1 MKKIYTLMAGLA
13 ICLAASAQ
21 VAIWST
27 QIYTHWNEQTQ
38 KYEEK
43 MDTSSWVYELF
54 RYDLV
59 DSFRVAQNRDD
70 RSQLALYYYYS
81 QYKGYYGSFPLYR
94 SYYYESEQEGLYN
107 YTSTLDSLV
116 WHPYAVKG
124 IGGVDSIVLPL
135 RNVRSRGIPNGEY
148 YMTFY
153 RSIQPDPYYAYVT
166 DYSIEAEDTTICAI
180 KDAHY
185 YYSGESI
192 GLQAYTFGLA
202 FNLYPYAEGQ
212 TKLKIKM
219 NGVEKQI
226 PVIITPM
233 QGIEDADYGQDSL
246 FTNIYNR
253 LIRTGSCTPSGCN
266 DIQDADEGNTAFTR
280 ALSYLNDV
288 TSDQVYWVWNDM
300 GVNEL
305 RHNIFKPDNKVFSA
319 MFQRLYYNIYLC
331 NSFLSHATPD
341 DAVRTA
347 EVRFIRAYMY
357 YQLMDLFANVPIVTN
372 NADFFRVEQATRAQ
386 LYDFVV
392 SELTTAEEGMLAT
405 KTDYYRLDKVAAWL
419 LLSRVYLNSEVYA
432 GKQDFTK
439 AAEYAYKVLQ
449 SNYALCPDYT
459 YLFMGDNNTNGAQ
472 CEIIWALREE
482 GSMHSCYG
490 GSLYAVAAYADG
502 RSDIGIN
509 SSWTCINTLAKLTQL
524 FKNDTDEDRYL
535 FIESDAWFDNKAG
548 RTILKWTGLYSNGER
563 GTDANWPDT
572 DIPLFR
578 MAEAYLN
585 YAEAVLR
592 GGTMQGG
599 LTALQAVNAVRQ
611 RAGAAAFQTVTLD
624 NILDERGREF
634 YTEGIRRPDLVRFN
648 KFGGET
654 GYSWKYKG
662 DGSTS
667 GVNFPAYM
675 NIYPIPES
683 MLIRNPKLVQNEG
696 YAAFKEPIE

>member
-1 MKKIYTLMAGLA
+1 MKKIILMMAGLA

-27 QIYTHWNEQTQ
+27 SVGTHWNEETQ
-38 KYEEK
+38 KYEEQL
-43 MDTSSWVYELF
+43 DTVYGVDLLF
-54 RYDLV
+54 RYDKV
-59 DSFRVAQNRDD
+59 DSLRMEYSNY
-70 RSQLALYYYYS
+70 SQEGLCLYYYLNNVR
-81 QYKGYYGSFPLYR
+81 GHLPLTYH
-94 SYYYESEQEGLYN
+94 SHYESDYTGIYDSN
-107 YTSTLDSLV
+107 Y
-116 WHPYAVKG
+116 K
-124 IGGVDSIVLPL
+124 VDSISWHPIAIQSIDAPDSIVMPL
-135 RNVRSRGIPNGEY
+135 RTTETRQVPNGEY
-148 YMTFY
+148 IIKMYDVN
-153 RSIQPDPYYAYVT
+153 PDPYYSTMTSYEVKSGNTA
-166 DYSIEAEDTTICAI
+166 IC
-180 KDAHY
+180 DVQDVNF
-185 YYSGESI
+185 YYSYDREDYG
-192 GLQAYTFGLA
+192 TFGFR
-202 FNLYPYAEGQ
+202 FNLLPYAAGE
-212 TKLKIKM
+212 TTLTIKM
-219 NGVEKQI
+219 DGLEKQ
-226 PVIITPM
+226 VVLIITPM
-233 QGIEDADYGQDSL
+233 EGIEDADYGQDSL

-266 DIQDADEGNTAFTR
+266 DITNTDEGNTAFTR

-305 RHNIFKPDNKVFSA
+305 RHNIFKPDNEVFSA

-331 NSFLSHATPD
+331 NSFLNHATPD
-341 DAVRTA
+341 DAVRAA

-372 NADFFRVEQATRAQ
+372 NADFFTAEQATRAQ

-392 SELTTAEEGMLAT
+392 SELTAAEEGMLAT

-439 AAEYAYKVLQ
+439 AAEYAYKMLQ

-472 CEIIWALREE
+472 NEIIWALREE

-509 SSWTCINTLAKLTQL
+509 NSWTCINTLAKLTQL

-535 FIESDAWFDNKAG
+535 FMESDAWYDNKAG
-548 RTILKWTGLYSNGER
+548 RTILKWTGLYSNGQV
-563 GTDANWPDT
+563 GTDSSWPDT

-634 YTEGIRRPDLVRFN
+634 YTEGVRRPDLVRFN

-683 MLIRNPKLVQNEG
+683 MLIRNPNLVQNEG
-696 YAAFKEPIE
+696 YAAFKEAIE